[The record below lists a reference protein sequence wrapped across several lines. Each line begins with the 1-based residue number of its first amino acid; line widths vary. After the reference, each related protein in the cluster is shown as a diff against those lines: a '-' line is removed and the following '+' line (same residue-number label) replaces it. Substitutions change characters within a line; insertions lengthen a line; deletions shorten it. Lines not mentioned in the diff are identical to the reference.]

1 MFCGQCGSPIA
12 FQNNFCTKCGA
23 PASDNFAGR
32 LEEDYYL
39 IRSKGKSLDYTNHS
53 ELTAMFTKVKEQRVL
68 IDLSKVEFMDSV
80 GIGSLVT
87 LIYKTNRTKQ
97 EIKFI
102 IIADKIMKA
111 IKGLGVDNVLEIYE
125 DEQAARASWGLI
137 PD

>member
-1 MFCGQCGSPIA
+1 M
-12 FQNNFCTKCGA
+12 
-23 PASDNFAGR
+23 
-32 LEEDYYL
+32 
-39 IRSKGKSLDYTNHS
+39 
-53 ELTAMFTKVKEQRVL
+53 TALFTKVKEQRVL
-68 IDLSKVEFMDSV
+68 IDLCKVEFMDSV

-102 IIADKIMKA
+102 ITADKILKA